1 MKLNYLTIFKDDK
14 EMITMPIENITLES
28 FLTNSFTPINPK
40 ETISHFRTYLSMVE
54 DSLYRAANIAELK
67 IERQRNQEKTALFSN
82 LSEMG
87 EFYNELGSRQRELCN
102 LHREIGKIEAIIDL
116 VITQNEESEESEKEP
131 EWSIDWE

>member
-28 FLTNSFTPINPK
+28 FLTNSFTSINPK

-54 DSLYRAANIAELK
+54 DSLYMAANIAELK

-87 EFYNELGSRQRELCN
+87 EFYNELGSRQRELCI

-116 VITQNEESEESEKEP
+116 VITQNEESEKEP